1 MTEPLPTS
9 KPDKPS
15 PFCLRLSPQERQ
27 WLEQAAG
34 GLPLGEYIR
43 QCLFGDARL
52 KRKTRV
58 RIPIKDHRML
68 SQLLG
73 ELGRSRLPS
82 NLNQLAKAV
91 HTGTLVLSPDV
102 EALLM
107 ESCADVRSM
116 RASLMQALGLEG

>member
-1 MTEPLPTS
+1 MTEPLPTPR
-9 KPDKPS
+9 PDKPS
-15 PFCLRLSPQERQ
+15 PFCLRLSLQERQ

-34 GLPLGEYIR
+34 GMPLGEYIR
-43 QCLFGDARL
+43 QRLFGEGRL

-58 RIPIKDHRML
+58 RVPIKDHRML

-91 HTGTLVLSPDV
+91 HTGTLVLSPEV

-116 RASLMQALGLEG
+116 RANLMQALGLEG